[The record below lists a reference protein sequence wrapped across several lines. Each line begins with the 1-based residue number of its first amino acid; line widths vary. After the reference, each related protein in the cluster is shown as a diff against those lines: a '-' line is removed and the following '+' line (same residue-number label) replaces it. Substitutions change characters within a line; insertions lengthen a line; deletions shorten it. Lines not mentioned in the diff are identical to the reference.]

1 MCYFY
6 IQRNNL
12 AMRKICIGMVLFMV
26 TAGSCTVSAQTVDAV
41 TRKNLEA
48 VKPPASFEGVHTE
61 RLWGDT
67 LVTSF
72 LMFIKGKLAVHY
84 HDEHSEHVYVLDG
97 TAEMTL
103 GDKKLTIKKGD
114 FIFIPMGTRH
124 SVNVTSSQPLKIISI
139 QAPWF
144 DGRDR
149 IVVK

>member
-1 MCYFY
+1 MKTVFL
-6 IQRNNL
+6 IFFL
-12 AMRKICIGMVLFMV
+12 VIAGCI
-26 TAGSCTVSAQTVDAV
+26 TAQAQSTEPI

-48 VKPPASFEGVHTE
+48 IKPPASFDGVYTE

-97 TAEMTL
+97 SAEITMD
-103 GDKKLTIKKGD
+103 GRKFTIKKGD
-114 FIFIPMGTRH
+114 FIFIPMGARH
-124 SVNVTSSQPLKIISI
+124 SVNVTSPQPLKIISI

>member
-1 MCYFY
+1 MLKITTLLLFLT
-6 IQRNNL
+6 L
-12 AMRKICIGMVLFMV
+12 AVSGI
-26 TAGSCTVSAQTVDAV
+26 TARAQTPDPI
-41 TRKNLEA
+41 TRKNLDA
-48 VKPPASFEGVHTE
+48 IKPPASFDGVYTE

-97 TAEMTL
+97 TAEMTMD
-103 GDKKLTIKKGD
+103 GRKFTIKKGD
-114 FIFIPMGTRH
+114 FIFIPMGARH
-124 SVNVTSSQPLKIISI
+124 SVSVTSPQPLKIISI

>member
-1 MCYFY
+1 MKTVFL
-6 IQRNNL
+6 IFFL
-12 AMRKICIGMVLFMV
+12 MIAGCI
-26 TAGSCTVSAQTVDAV
+26 TVQAQSTEPI

-48 VKPPASFEGVHTE
+48 IKPPASFDGVYTE

-97 TAEMTL
+97 TAEMTMD
-103 GDKKLTIKKGD
+103 GRKFTIKKGD
-114 FIFIPMGTRH
+114 FIFIPMGARH
-124 SVNVTSSQPLKIISI
+124 SVNVTSPQPLKIISI